1 MAWRRTAGTD
11 IEELV
16 DEGRCFGIGRQPII
30 DNNHYKTI
38 RKMMREERKGE
49 NGYEIICPYCLNKYG
64 VDKVLFR
71 AITCDPK
78 DPDKAPRVDPKLAEF
93 WKNVAN
99 QDIDP
104 QMKILDPCTNE
115 VVGRVYDQNVLV
127 QVTDKYDIPTNKR
140 ICPVCH
146 NKLPSTAGK
155 SPIKI
160 ISILGSTA
168 VGKSVFIAILAD
180 LLLEN
185 VALDFNLQVDEVSTG
200 FGEIGDIRK
209 IIQDIKAK
217 GHNATAPAYIPPLTF
232 QVRHNNGLN
241 EGQEFTLCFFDFP
254 GESTMNNEYLNN
266 QARHISNAA
275 GYIFLMDPLQIE
287 GLADIFSKERESI
300 KEIKALPFSQVLD
313 QYNEHFISSEPGGVL
328 KRPTAIVMAKTDYLR
343 NHLNLLDKQTIIFDD
358 YRHNGYV
365 YMDQIKKINAEI
377 KKFLQKYN
385 PGNLPRIDGLFKNY
399 SYFGVS
405 SLGAPQAEDQGILPC
420 RVTEP
425 LLWLLFELGF
435 ICGKKR

>member
-1 MAWRRTAGTD
+1 MAWRRIARTD
-11 IEELV
+11 TEELV
-16 DEGRCFGIGRQPII
+16 EEGRCFGIGRHPII
-30 DNNHYKTI
+30 DENQYKTI
-38 RKMMREERKGE
+38 RKIIPEQRRGE

-64 VDKVLFR
+64 ADKVLFR
-71 AITCDPK
+71 AITCAPN
-78 DPDKAPRVDPKLAEF
+78 DPDRAPRVDLELAEF

-99 QDIDP
+99 RDIDP

-115 VVGRVYDQNVLV
+115 VVRRVYDHNVLV
-127 QVTDKYDIPTNKR
+127 QVTDKYNIPTNKR

-146 NKLPSTAGK
+146 NQLPITAGK

-168 VGKSVFIAILAD
+168 VGKSVFIAILTD

-185 VALDFNLQVDEVSTG
+185 VALDFNLQVNEVNTG
-200 FGEIGDIRK
+200 FGEIGDIGG
-209 IIQDIKAK
+209 IIRDIKAK
-217 GHNATAPAYIPPLTF
+217 GHNATAPDYIPPLTF

-254 GESTMNNEYLNN
+254 GEATMNNEYLNN

-287 GLADIFSKERESI
+287 GLADIFRQERESI
-300 KEIKALPFSQVLD
+300 KEIKSIPFSQVLS
-313 QYNEHFISSEPGGVL
+313 QYNVHFINSEPEGVL
-328 KRPTAIVMAKTDYLR
+328 KRPTAMVMAKTDYLR
-343 NHLNLLDKQTIIFDD
+343 NHLDLLDKQTIIFND

-365 YMDQIKKINAEI
+365 YMDQIERINDEI
-377 KKFLQKYN
+377 KNFLGSYD
-385 PGNLPRIDGLFKNY
+385 PGNLPRIDGLFRNY

-405 SLGAPQAEDQGILPC
+405 SLGAPQAENRGILPC
-420 RVTEP
+420 RVSEP